1 MDLSLLDTDV
11 VSEILRGRNKK
22 VTVQASRYRRQFGQ
36 LTLSTLSV
44 LEIVA
49 GLARHK
55 REEGI
60 AKFLRFALTEQ
71 VISLDTESAEI
82 AGRIHG
88 SLQAQGLSIGVVD
101 PMIAAVAIRNGLVL
115 ATGNTAHYSRVQQL
129 GFGLRLVDWRV

>member
-11 VSEILRGRNKK
+11 VSEILRGRNEK
-22 VTVQASRYRRQFGQ
+22 VTVQASKYRRQFGQ
-36 LTLSTLSV
+36 LTISTLSV

-49 GLARHK
+49 GLARQN

-88 SLQAQGLSIGVVD
+88 ALQSQGLSIGVVD
-101 PMIAAVAIRNGLVL
+101 PMIAAIAIRNGLVL
-115 ATGNTAHYSRVQQL
+115 ATGNTAHYARVQQL
-129 GFGLRLVDWRV
+129 GFGLQLIDWRV

>member
-1 MDLSLLDTDV
+1 MDLSLLDTDI

-22 VTVQASRYRRQFGQ
+22 VTVQAAMYRRQFGQ
-36 LTLSTLSV
+36 LTLSV

-49 GLARHK
+49 GLARHQ

-88 SLQAQGLSIGVVD
+88 ALQSQGLSIGVVD
-101 PMIAAVAIRNGLVL
+101 PMIAAIAIRNGLVL
-115 ATGNTAHYSRVQQL
+115 ATGNTAHYARVQQL
-129 GFGLRLVDWRV
+129 GFGLRLIDWRV